1 MKAPVDAVNHVVVKL
16 VQTLKQVQLLLDQVE
31 SGLFDDY
38 NNDILQSQE

>member
-1 MKAPVDAVNHVVVKL
+1 MKAPVDAVNHVVVEL

-31 SGLFDDY
+31 PGLIENY